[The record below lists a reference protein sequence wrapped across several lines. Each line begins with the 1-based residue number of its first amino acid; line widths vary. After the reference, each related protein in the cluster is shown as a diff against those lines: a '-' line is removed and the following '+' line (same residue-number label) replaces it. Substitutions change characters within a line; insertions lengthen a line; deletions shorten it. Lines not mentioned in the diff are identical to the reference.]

1 MRLRAEQLKAN
12 LQRSGLAPI
21 YYISGDEPLQLMEIA
36 DEIRR
41 CARSQDYNERIVL
54 DASVGFEW
62 GSLLQEGA
70 NLSLFSAKRLIE
82 LRLGNTKPGNEG
94 GKVLIEYAGT
104 ISTDD
109 LLIITSSKVDK
120 KTQQTRW
127 FKALDKVG
135 VTIQIW
141 PIELSQLP
149 DWIRQRIR
157 KNNKQISLPA
167 ATLIAERVEGNLLAA
182 SQEIDK
188 LCLLIEE
195 NKIDIDDVLT
205 AVSDS
210 TRYDVFT
217 LIESALAGNSKRTV
231 QMLNGLRS
239 EGVDPAAVYGA
250 LLWEYRR
257 LCSMAYLLD
266 TNTSLD
272 NLFSKFR
279 IWDNKRKQAV
289 KSVLHRHKA
298 KDIYKLLRK
307 VIYIDRQIKGADRP
321 LVWDTLQQFLLILAG
336 TPITGYEI

>member
-21 YYISGDEPLQLMEIA
+21 YYISGDEPLQLMETA

-41 CARSQDYNERIVL
+41 SARDQGFSERVVL

-62 GSLLQEGA
+62 GSFLQESA
-70 NLSLFSAKRLIE
+70 NLSLFSSKRLIE

-94 GKVLIEYAGT
+94 GKALIEYAET
-104 ISTDD
+104 KSTDD
-109 LLIITSSKVDK
+109 LLIITSSKIDK

-135 VTIQIW
+135 ITIQIW

-149 DWIRQRIR
+149 GWICQRI
-157 KNNKQISLPA
+157 KQYNKQISLPA

-195 NKIDIDDVLT
+195 KEIDIDDVLA

-217 LIESALAGNSKRTV
+217 LIESAFAGNSKRIV
-231 QMLNGLRS
+231 HMLNGLRS

-266 TNTSLD
+266 TNTPLD
-272 NLFSKFR
+272 SLFSKFR

-289 KSVLHRHKA
+289 KSVLHRHKL
-298 KDIYKLLRK
+298 KDIHKFLRK
-307 VIYIDRQIKGADRP
+307 VIYIDRQIKGSDRP
-321 LVWDTLQQFLLILAG
+321 MVWDSLQQFLLAVAG
-336 TPITGYEI
+336 SPIRQNN

>member
-12 LQRSGLAPI
+12 LQSSGLAPI
-21 YYISGDEPLQLMEIA
+21 YHISGDEPLQLMETV
-36 DEIRR
+36 DKIRR
-41 CARSQDYNERIVL
+41 YAREQDFSERIVL

-62 GSLLQEGA
+62 STFLQEGA
-70 NLSLFSAKRLIE
+70 NLSLFSSKRLIE

-94 GKVLIEYAGT
+94 SKALIEYAET
-104 ISTDD
+104 VPTDD
-109 LLIITSSKVDK
+109 FLIITSSKVDK

-135 VTIQIW
+135 ITIQIW
-141 PIELSQLP
+141 PVELSQLP
-149 DWIRQRIR
+149 GWICQRI
-157 KNNKQISLPA
+157 KKYNKQISLPA

-188 LCLLIEE
+188 LCLLIEDNE
-195 NKIDIDDVLT
+195 IDINDVLA

-231 QMLNGLRS
+231 YMLNGLRS

-266 TNTSLD
+266 TSTSLD

-279 IWDNKRKQAV
+279 IWDNNRKQAV
-289 KSVLHRHKA
+289 KNVLQRHKA
-298 KDIYKLLRK
+298 KDINKLLRK
-307 VIYIDRQIKGADRP
+307 AVYIDRQIKGADRP
-321 LVWDTLQQFLLILAG
+321 MVWDALQQFLLILAG
-336 TPITGYEI
+336 TPLYKL